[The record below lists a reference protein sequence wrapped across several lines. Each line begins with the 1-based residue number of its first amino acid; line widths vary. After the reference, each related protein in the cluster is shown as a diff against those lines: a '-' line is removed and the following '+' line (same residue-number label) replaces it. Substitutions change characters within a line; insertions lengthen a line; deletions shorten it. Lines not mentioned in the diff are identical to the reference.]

1 MTNIISML
9 GQSTTHY
16 KFADRYKRVLI
27 LTFGVILIVLATAGK
42 LHAEP
47 QSKAQAHY
55 LTGIKLLQ
63 QKGDAASSHA
73 KANIWFTMAAA
84 DGHSGAL
91 FHLGVSYETGRGI
104 QQNLQLAAHFYCL
117 AAARYHVAAQYNLAV
132 MHANGKGAER
142 DLEKAFGLI
151 LIAKQRSGAHPK
163 IKQRLDAFQASIE
176 DILSD
181 SQIHRA
187 RWQVE
192 QLFGTGL

>member
-1 MTNIISML
+1 ML
-9 GQSTTHY
+9 M
-16 KFADRYKRVLI
+16 L
-27 LTFGVILIVLATAGK
+27 LATVGEI
-42 LHAEP
+42 HAKP
-47 QSKAQAHY
+47 NNRAQIHY
-55 LTGIKLLQ
+55 LNGIKLLQ
-63 QKGDAASSHA
+63 QKGDAASRHV

-91 FHLGVSYETGRGI
+91 FHLGVSYQTGRGI
-104 QQNLQLAAHFYCL
+104 EKNLQLAAHFYQL
-117 AAARYHVAAQYNLAV
+117 AAARYHVAAKYNLAV
-132 MHANGKGAER
+132 IHAHGKGAER

-181 SQIHRA
+181 SQIHLA